1 MLRPDVVAHARPT
14 EPPETSV
21 AKPLGCLP
29 HEQRPSLDSR
39 KDVVKQQEV
48 AHFTRVALAT
58 SLAWNAWESTRVD
71 GRGRGCCLVLRYLT
85 EQAEVRQHLA
95 DTPHDARPGV
105 LRHCHRQPRFLA

>member
-14 EPPETSV
+14 
-21 AKPLGCLP
+21 P

-85 EQAEVRQHLA
+85 EQADVRQHLA
-95 DTPHDARPGV
+95 CTPT
-105 LRHCHRQPRFLA
+105 QSES